1 MVENLGF
8 DTTEFIIS
16 PPDRLEPYSFSYC
29 FRVVNKVVVE
39 AITRVSMNW
48 NWAAP
53 SSVTRD
59 VDFDSKKNDDF
70 HWNEVF
76 HIRAF
81 NALPMPHKNTSKKS
95 LLSTYTRKV

>member
-1 MVENLGF
+1 MMNLPDGRLSFPRQDKMVENLGF

-53 SSVTRD
+53 LSVTRN

-76 HIRAF
+76 HSCFQRVT
-81 NALPMPHKNTSKKS
+81 NAT
-95 LLSTYTRKV
+95 